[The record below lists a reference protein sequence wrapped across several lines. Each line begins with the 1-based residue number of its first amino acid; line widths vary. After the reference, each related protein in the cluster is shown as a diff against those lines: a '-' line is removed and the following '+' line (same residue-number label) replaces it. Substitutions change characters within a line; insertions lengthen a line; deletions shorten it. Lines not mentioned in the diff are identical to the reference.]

1 MKNNTLFSFRVIA
14 TLSLLLILGAC
25 KTTKNSAMHRG
36 WHNMN
41 SRYNGYFYA
50 RENNK
55 EAIVKVEKE
64 NKDDFS
70 KLLPMFVYPT
80 NETAKNYITDFD
92 KTIKKASTVIHRH
105 AITNKNKEEIPN
117 ACRWIDENYM
127 LIGKAH
133 LYKRDLFPAL
143 EVFTYVAQTYP
154 NPPAKYLGM
163 IWMIRANNE
172 IGSLSLSEPIID
184 EIRNAEDLPKNKWRR
199 KTKRKVKKDF
209 QREFTAV
216 TADYYIKRI
225 DYPQAIK
232 SLEEAIALTKKK
244 KIKARYT
251 FILAQLYEKMGDNKK
266 ASMYYGKVPGLHPSY
281 DMAFNA
287 KINQAKLYDTEMGDS
302 KAMKKELM
310 KMMHDDKNIEYLD
323 QIYYALAQIVYK
335 EKDIPLA
342 LDYLDKSIQNSVA
355 NPTQKALAFLKRADI
370 YFEKMNYP
378 TAEANYDS
386 AITFLPKDYPDYS
399 SIETK
404 KNSLNALVTNLN
416 IITLEDSL
424 QGLSKMTEKERI
436 KAVERMIVKLEQE
449 EKRKEE
455 ERQRML
461 ANQAQNAQNSISAPV
476 SASSGSSAWYFYNP
490 TTVSF
495 GVMEFTKKWGTRK
508 LENNW
513 RRSEKE
519 QEVSSIAADDQ
530 GNPIDTTAALKADSV
545 AITAGASNIMDKA
558 FYLSTIPVT
567 SDAIIASNN
576 KIIDAYYNVGSIYKE
591 QLLNNQK
598 SVETFEELLKRY
610 PDNKY
615 TQSTYYQLY
624 RTYLTMNNNPK
635 AEYYKNMLLNNYP
648 DSEYSKIIKNPE
660 YGKDVMASKSQIEK
674 FYAETYQ
681 LYLEGKYIET
691 IDKCIVADSLHSK
704 NYLMPQF
711 DFLKALSIGKTQD
724 INALE
729 KELTKVVIKHPK
741 SPIKDKAQ
749 EILELIKT
757 KKIRDAASA
766 VDSTATD
773 STKAKP
779 IFTYKEDTKYCWLTL
794 IKYGKGGIDKLLPK
808 LAKMNSSNFASQKL
822 SITNTYIDTTYHVI
836 NVQSFDGRS
845 KAMEYYTFS
854 KNNKGLFAGL
864 EAGSFQF
871 FIISLEN
878 YALLIENKKIAD
890 YQQFFDQNFH

>member
-1 MKNNTLFSFRVIA
+1 MKNTTLFSFRVIA
-14 TLSLLLILGAC
+14 TVSLLLILGAC

-55 EAIVKVEKE
+55 EAILKVEKE

-70 KLLPMFVYPT
+70 KLLPMFIYPT
-80 NETAKNYITDFD
+80 NETAKNYVADFD
-92 KTIKKASTVIHRH
+92 KTIKKSSTVIQRH

-163 IWMIRANNE
+163 IWMVRTNNE

-184 EIRNAEDLPKNKWRR
+184 EMRNAEDFPKKKKYRSY
-199 KTKRKVKKDF
+199 KR
-209 QREFTAV
+209 ELTAV
-216 TADYYIKRI
+216 TADYYIKRL

-232 SLEEAIALTKKK
+232 YLEEAIVLTKKK
-244 KIKARYT
+244 PIKARYI
-251 FILAQLYEKMGDNKK
+251 FILAQLYEKMGDNKN
-266 ASMYYGKVPGLHPSY
+266 ASMYYGKVPGMHPSY

-342 LDYLDKSIQNSVA
+342 LDYLDKSIQNSVS
-355 NPTQKALAFLKRADI
+355 NPTQKALSFLKRADI
-370 YFEKMNYP
+370 YFEKTNYP

-399 SIETK
+399 TIETK
-404 KNSLNALVTNLN
+404 KNSLTALVINLN
-416 IITLEDSL
+416 VITLEDSL
-424 QGLSKMTEKERI
+424 QGLSKMTEKERN
-436 KAVERMIVKLEQE
+436 KAVEAMIVKLERE

-461 ANQAQNAQNSISAPV
+461 ANQAQNAQNPISVPV
-476 SASSGSSAWYFYNP
+476 SASSSSGAWYFYNP

-495 GVMEFTKKWGTRK
+495 GVMEFTKKWGSRK

-519 QEVSSIAADDQ
+519 QEVSNVAADDQ
-530 GNPIDTTAALKADSV
+530 GDPTDTVAMKADSV
-545 AITAGASNIMDKA
+545 AKTAGTSTIKDKA
-558 FYLSTIPVT
+558 FYLSNIPAT
-567 SDAIIASNN
+567 SDAITASNN
-576 KIIDAYYNVGSIYKE
+576 KIIEAYYNVGSIYKE
-591 QLLNNQK
+591 QLLNNQR

-615 TQSTYYQLY
+615 KQSTYYQLY
-624 RTYLTMNNNPK
+624 RTYLTMNNQPK
-635 AEYYKNMLLNNYP
+635 AEYYKNLLLNNYP

-681 LYLEGKYIET
+681 LYLDGKYAET
-691 IDKCIVADSLHSK
+691 IDKCSTADTLYSK

-729 KELTKVVIKHPK
+729 NELTKVVIKHPK
-741 SPIKDKAQ
+741 SPVKEKAQ
-749 EILELIKT
+749 EILDLIKIQ
-757 KKIRDAASA
+757 K
-766 VDSTATD
+766 
-773 STKAKP
+773 TKAANAVIP
-779 IFTYKEDTKYCWLTL
+779 
-794 IKYGKGGIDKLLPK
+794 
-808 LAKMNSSNFASQKL
+808 A
-822 SITNTYIDTTYHVI
+822 DTTRSKFIFKEEGSYYWMVILENNKGDLNKLKTKLIDLNTKHFKDQGLTTSISALDETHLFI
-836 NVQSFDGRS
+836 NVKIFDGRS
-845 KAMEYYTFS
+845 KAMDYYNFL
-854 KNNKGLFAGL
+854 KANKDVFADL
-864 EAGSFQF
+864 QAGAFQY

-878 YALLIENKKIAD
+878 YALFYKDKNIAD

>member
-1 MKNNTLFSFRVIA
+1 MKKNITFSFPIVA
-14 TLSLLLILGAC
+14 TYSLLLIFGAC
-25 KTTKNSAMHRG
+25 KTTKNTAMHRG

-55 EAIVKVEKE
+55 EAIRKVEKE

-70 KLLPMFVYPT
+70 KLLPMFIYPT
-80 NETAKNYITDFD
+80 NETAKNYVADFD
-92 KTIKKASTVIHRH
+92 KTIKKSSTVIHRH

-117 ACRWIDENYM
+117 ACHWIDENYM

-133 LYKRDLFPAL
+133 LYKRDLFSAL

-163 IWMIRANNE
+163 IWTVRTNNE

-184 EIRNAEDLPKNKWRR
+184 EIRNAEDFPKK
-199 KTKRKVKKDF
+199 KRYRSYK
-209 QREFTAV
+209 RELTAV

-225 DYPQAIK
+225 DYPQAINYLK
-232 SLEEAIALTKKK
+232 EAIILTKKK
-244 KIKARYT
+244 PIKARYT
-251 FILAQLYEKMGDNKK
+251 FILAQLYEKMGDNKN
-266 ASMYYGKVPGLHPSY
+266 ASLYYAKVPGLHPAY

-310 KMMHDDKNIEYLD
+310 KMLHDDKNVEYLD

-342 LDYLDKSIQNSVA
+342 LDYLDKSIQNSA
-355 NPTQKALAFLKRADI
+355 SNTTQKALSFLKRADI
-370 YFEKMNYP
+370 YFDKTNYP
-378 TAEANYDS
+378 VAEANYDS
-386 AITFLPKDYPDYS
+386 AITFLPKDYPGYS

-404 KNSLNALVTNLN
+404 KNSLNELVTNLN
-416 IITLEDSL
+416 IIALEDSL
-424 QGLSKMTEKERI
+424 QGLSKMTVKERN
-436 KAVERMIVKLEQE
+436 KAVEAMIANLEKE
-449 EKRKEE
+449 EQRKEE
-455 ERQRML
+455 ERQRIL
-461 ANQAQNAQNSISAPV
+461 ANQAQNAQNTVSAPV
-476 SASSGSSAWYFYNP
+476 GPSSGSSAWYFYNP

-519 QEVSSIAADDQ
+519 QEASSVIAADDQ
-530 GNPIDTTAALKADSV
+530 GNPTDTTAMKADSV
-545 AITAGASNIMDKA
+545 VTAAGTNSTIKDKA
-558 FYLSTIPVT
+558 FYLNNIPAT
-567 SDAIIASNN
+567 PDAITASNN
-576 KIIDAYYNVGSIYKE
+576 KIIEAYYNVGSIYKE
-591 QLLNNQK
+591 QLLNNER
-598 SVETFEELLKRY
+598 SVETLEEMLKRY
-610 PDNKY
+610 PENKY
-615 TQSTYYQLY
+615 KLSTYYQLY
-624 RTYLTMNNNPK
+624 RTYLTMNNKPR
-635 AEYYKNMLLNNYP
+635 AEYYKNMLLTNYP

-660 YGKDVMASKSQIEK
+660 YGKDAMASKSQIEK
-674 FYAETYQ
+674 MYAETYE
-681 LYLEGKYIET
+681 LYSAGKYLET
-691 IDKCIVADSLHSK
+691 IDKCITADTVYSK

-729 KELTKVVIKHPK
+729 TELTKVTIKYPK
-741 SPIKDKAQ
+741 SPIKAKAQ
-749 EILELIKT
+749 EILELIKN
-757 KKIRDAASA
+757 KKALDAASA
-766 VDSTATD
+766 LDSISTD
-773 STKAKP
+773 STKTKP
-779 IFTYKEDTKYCWLTL
+779 AFIFKEEGSYYWT
-794 IKYGKGGIDKLLPK
+794 IIIENGKGDLDTFKTKLIAANKKKYSDQRLTVS
-808 LAKMNSSNFASQKL
+808 SSN
-822 SITNTYIDTTYHVI
+822 IDALHQQV
-836 NVQSFDGRS
+836 NVQTFDDKS
-845 KAMEYYTFS
+845 KAMDYYKSF
-854 KNNKGLFAGL
+854 KDNKELFVDL

-878 YALLIENKKIAD
+878 HAQLIENKKIAD